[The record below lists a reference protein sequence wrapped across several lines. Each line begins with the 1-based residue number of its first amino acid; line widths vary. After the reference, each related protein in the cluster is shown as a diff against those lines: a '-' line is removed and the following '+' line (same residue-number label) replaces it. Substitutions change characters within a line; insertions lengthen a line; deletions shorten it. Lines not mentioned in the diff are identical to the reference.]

1 MNNYLLIKVS
11 GKNIYKFIFKC
22 KNNNINLLKINKI
35 NNNSIIIMIDSKDYS
50 LLLKIKSI
58 YEYKIINKRGLIKLK
73 SIINIY
79 KYVCI
84 FFVFGLILLIT
95 LSNIIF
101 KVNVISNNN
110 TLNKKVKKEL
120 YNLGIK
126 KYSFTKNYDE
136 IEKIKE
142 SILIKYK
149 DYIEW
154 LEIKRNGVNYNVI
167 LVERKK
173 NKLINDFTSSNII
186 AKKSGVIKSII
197 AYGGEKIKKEND
209 YVSKGEVII
218 SGIIKKNDEVK
229 GLTISKAEIYAET
242 WYKVK
247 IEYPLNYKEEII
259 TSNYKYSPYI
269 KIGNNYYELNNYK
282 KYKRENI
289 ISHTNRFN
297 IFTIGINK
305 EKELKIINEKLS
317 LLEAKTKA
325 KKKAKNIIRKKLNN
339 NEYIINQKTLNF
351 YQKNSKIV
359 LEEFFSCYE
368 NIALEE
374 KIK

>member
-58 YEYKIINKRGLIKLK
+58 YEFKIINKRGLIKLK

-110 TLNKKVKKEL
+110 TLNKKVKREL

>member
-297 IFTIGINK
+297 IFNIGINK

>member
-58 YEYKIINKRGLIKLK
+58 YEFKIINKRGLIKLK

>member
-58 YEYKIINKRGLIKLK
+58 YEFKIINKRGLIKLK

-305 EKELKIINEKLS
+305 EKELKINNKKLS
-317 LLEAKTKA
+317 LLEAKTKT